1 MTPDVDR
8 RTTVS
13 SSHLTCMGLSPV
25 KGLFALAG
33 QLICD
38 CCLGFADSSLFGA
51 EKAVLRP
58 VACDGE
64 PVSGMRRRA
73 WQSIFQ
79 HILEIPLRQ
88 SGRRILRDPP
98 LASAR
103 YLVTIPLVTPPIIAG
118 SSRRVNSASPAWSGQ
133 LR

>member
-1 MTPDVDR
+1 MLDR
-8 RTTVS
+8 
-13 SSHLTCMGLSPV
+13 
-25 KGLFALAG
+25 
-33 QLICD
+33 LIF
-38 CCLGFADSSLFGA
+38 LQYVEHPYRSIATRRWSI
-51 EKAVLRP
+51 V
-58 VACDGE
+58 
-64 PVSGMRRRA
+64 RRRLSSP

-118 SSRRVNSASPAWSGQ
+118 SSRRV
-133 LR
+133 